1 MHFDEKCGHIVGCKK
16 SFVGFKKV
24 LTISVFV
31 GNSLLVKKGRNE
43 VVDILNKMVLEV
55 RPTKYVCAYIKNGK

>member
-1 MHFDEKCGHIVGCKK
+1 MHFGEKCGHIAGCKK

-31 GNSLLVKKGRNE
+31 GNSLLVKKEETR
-43 VVDILNKMVLEV
+43 
-55 RPTKYVCAYIKNGK
+55 

>member
-1 MHFDEKCGHIVGCKK
+1 MGYLRRELSYENGMHFGEKCGHIAGCKK

-31 GNSLLVKKGRNE
+31 GNSLLVKKEETR
-43 VVDILNKMVLEV
+43 
-55 RPTKYVCAYIKNGK
+55 